1 LHTLINKFFFF
12 LENYYRKKTAL
23 QKRKFL

>member
-12 LENYYRKKTAL
+12 
-23 QKRKFL
+23 